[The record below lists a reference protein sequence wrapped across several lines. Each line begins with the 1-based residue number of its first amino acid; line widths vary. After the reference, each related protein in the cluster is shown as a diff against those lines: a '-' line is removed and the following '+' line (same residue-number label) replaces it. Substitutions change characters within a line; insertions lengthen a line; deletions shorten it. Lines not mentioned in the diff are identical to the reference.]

1 MPFEMS
7 AKSRKRDCTRIS
19 GNFVEAMMTP
29 RMMALMIG
37 MMMYESQNKAVCIL
51 TYLILLS

>member
-29 RMMALMIG
+29 RMMAPMIG
-37 MMMYESQNKAVCIL
+37 IMMY
-51 TYLILLS
+51 